1 MAKQADQSAT
11 DTGALSQ
18 RSSREA
24 WKPHAGAAQLLGAT
38 PLAWSR
44 QKPWPRGPSS
54 CTLLSLASGGA
65 GLQEEP
71 GLHGQPEPAAQRLL
85 GTACNKER
93 KPLQGARPLL
103 HLQEESW
110 KLLF

>member
-71 GLHGQPEPAAQRLL
+71 GLHGQP
-85 GTACNKER
+85 
-93 KPLQGARPLL
+93 
-103 HLQEESW
+103 
-110 KLLF
+110 